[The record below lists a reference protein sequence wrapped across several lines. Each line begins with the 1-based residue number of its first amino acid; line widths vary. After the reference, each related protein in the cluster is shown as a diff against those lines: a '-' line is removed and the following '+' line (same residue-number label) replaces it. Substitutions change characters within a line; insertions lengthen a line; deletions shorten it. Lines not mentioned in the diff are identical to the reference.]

1 MYAED
6 IGGFLMKGTGI
17 YILQAL
23 SGAAALAAGCASL
36 AGAGFMVN
44 QFDAM
49 GLGPSFRLLAGSIE
63 LFAGLTLIIPR
74 AGVLGAVILA
84 CLMVGT
90 AGATLG
96 HLATL
101 RPLTEKASLS
111 LSHQGF
117 IAREHGADKPPHKAR
132 MRDI

>member
-1 MYAED
+1 
-6 IGGFLMKGTGI
+6 MKATGI

-36 AGAGFMVN
+36 AGTDFMVQ

-49 GLGPSFRLLAGSIE
+49 GLGPSFRLLSAS
-63 LFAGLTLIIPR
+63 
-74 AGVLGAVILA
+74 LGAVILA
-84 CLMVGT
+84 CLMVAT

-96 HLATL
+96 HIATL
-101 RPLTEKASLS
+101 RPVTERASLP
-111 LSHQGF
+111 LSHTYQGF
-117 IAREHGADKPPHKAR
+117 IAREHGAAKPPRKAR